1 MKKFRLRA
9 ELSAMENLFEACN
22 AAARYILSHKKL
34 RLSKD
39 EWAELLDIVTLDGV
53 DHFLRIKIGQH
64 TYNRDYDFFS
74 NAYSSVWCIA
84 GGKHTVHKYLNEIR
98 HRLNTTSTSM
108 VVGMGDDATVE
119 DLIADTGKHP
129 LEHGGKAAYEKM
141 SGRYYNE
148 SREAALN
155 RIWAD
160 EDAENAEGGVIVDRV
175 AIEQHRKA
183 VLDKLHSM
191 RTPKSEM
198 VRKWRERQRVEDP
211 EGYKRYLEQERR
223 RSKARYD
230 RKKAEKRRKRLFQK
244 TVNKVFGYS
253 GRGR

>member
-1 MKKFRLRA
+1 MKKFKLRA

-22 AAARYILSHKKL
+22 AAARYILSRKKL

-53 DHFLRIKIGQH
+53 DQFLRIKIGQH
-64 TYNRDYDFFS
+64 TYNRNYDFFS
-74 NAYSSVWCIA
+74 NAYSAVYSVT
-84 GGKHTVHKYLNEIR
+84 GGNRAVYKYLEEIK
-98 HRLNTTSTSM
+98 HRLNSTSTSL
-108 VVGMGDDATVE
+108 VVGIGDDATVE
-119 DLIADTGKHP
+119 DLIADTGRHP
-129 LEHGGKAAYEKM
+129 LEHGGAAMYEKL
-141 SGRYYNE
+141 SGRYYCE

-155 RIWAD
+155 RIWSD

-183 VLDKLHSM
+183 VLDRLHSM
-191 RTPKSEM
+191 RSPKSET
-198 VRKWRERQRVEDP
+198 VRKWRARQRVEDP

-230 RKKAEKRRKRLFQK
+230 RQKAEKASR
-244 TVNKVFGYS
+244 NASEG
-253 GRGR
+253 

>member
-1 MKKFRLRA
+1 MKKFKLRP

-53 DHFLRIKIGQH
+53 DHFLRIKICQH
-64 TYNRDYDFFS
+64 TYNRKYDFFS
-74 NAYSSVWCIA
+74 NAYSAVWCIA
-84 GGKHTVHKYLNEIR
+84 GGKHTVYRYLEEIR
-98 HRLNTTSTSM
+98 HRLNSTSTSLS
-108 VVGMGDDATVE
+108 VGVGDDATVE
-119 DLIADTGKHP
+119 DLIADTGRHP
-129 LEHGGKAAYEKM
+129 LEHGGAAMYEKL

-160 EDAENAEGGVIVDRV
+160 EDAENAECGFIVDRV

-191 RTPKSEM
+191 RTSKSEAI
-198 VRKWRERQRVEDP
+198 RKWRERQRIEDP
-211 EGYKRYLEQERR
+211 EGYKRYLEQERK

-230 RKKAEKRRKRLFQK
+230 RKKAENEAEKASRNASK
-244 TVNKVFGYS
+244 G
-253 GRGR
+253 

>member
-1 MKKFRLRA
+1 MKKFKLRA
-9 ELSAMENLFEACN
+9 DLSAMENLFEACN

-64 TYNRDYDFFS
+64 TYNRKYDFFS
-74 NAYSSVWCIA
+74 NAYSAVWSVS
-84 GGKHTVHKYLNEIR
+84 GGKHTVDRYLEEIR
-98 HRLNTTSTSM
+98 HRLNSTSTSL
-108 VVGMGDDATVE
+108 VVGMGDDSTVE
-119 DLIADTGKHP
+119 DLIADTGRHP
-129 LEHGGKAAYEKM
+129 LEHGGVAMYENV

-155 RIWAD
+155 RIWSD
-160 EDAENAEGGVIVDRV
+160 EDAENAEGGVIVDRAV
-175 AIEQHRKA
+175 IEQHRKD

-211 EGYKRYLEQERR
+211 EGYERYKEQERR

-230 RKKAEKRRKRLFQK
+230 RMKAEKEAEKASRNAS
-244 TVNKVFGYS
+244 VG
-253 GRGR
+253 